1 MIVRVIMIVRAI
13 RMEEV
18 RVNDV
23 VRDESF
29 TSLKISR
36 YWADWVTLEQANETV
51 DLSPLVSL

>member
-36 YWADWVTLEQANETV
+36 YWADWVTLEQANEAV